1 METYRADV
9 DAVNDNRTRSRLRIL
24 FVLIVI
30 ISALCTFGYLQA
42 KAYLFDGLPSL
53 PDKETMWELNLQPNT
68 TLLDR
73 NGKVIGH
80 RGPHFGRPLKLSEMP
95 PHLPQA
101 FLAIEDERFYQHA
114 GIDRKAILRAFFEN
128 QKAGRTVQGGST
140 LTQQLVKT
148 MVLTPEKTYRRKFQE
163 AWLAYEMETVL
174 SKPEILE
181 LYLNRVDLGN
191 RSYGV
196 EAAAQRYFGKS
207 ATQLSRAESAMLA
220 GLPKA
225 PSTYNPAKNY
235 DLAWQRAKLVL
246 RRMLNNM
253 MISPA
258 ELTEAESNPPV
269 IIAEAEDTIEPAI
282 IGHVFDLIAEQA
294 KGLIGSE
301 DKDLVIRTT
310 LDPKMQKIAHESL
323 TEILTKKG
331 SKRKVNDGALVSI
344 DNKTGAILAMI
355 GGKNYEQSKFN
366 RAAQAERQPGSAFK
380 AFVYAAALEDG
391 FTPGTVRIDQP
402 TDIGGWQPENYTRR
416 YRGPLT
422 IREALKLSINTV
434 AAQVAAEIGP
444 QRVVDMAKRFGISTN
459 LRTTY
464 SIALGASEVTLMDMA
479 GAFSVFAN
487 DGIKKSPYLIETI
500 SNTANETL
508 YKRKD
513 IPPTRVYAS
522 LYSRQ
527 MTSILA
533 DVVESGT
540 GHGARL
546 GKRPA
551 AGKTGT
557 TQDYRDAWFMG
568 FTGQYTT
575 GVWMGNDDNSSM
587 SKVTGGLL
595 PTDAWT
601 LFMKRAH
608 KGQKIV
614 PLATPIDP
622 IDDIKRK
629 EIITFYKSLSEDLI
643 RERNLAAGLTPNRA
657 SVSPVSANSVQ

>member
-1 METYRADV
+1 METYRADI
-9 DAVNDNRTRSRLRIL
+9 DAVNDNRTRSRLRVI
-24 FVLIVI
+24 FIVI
-30 ISALCTFGYLQA
+30 LALSSLCVFGYLQA
-42 KAYLFDGLPSL
+42 KSYLFNGLPSL
-53 PDKETMWELNLQPNT
+53 PDKATMWELNLQPNT
-68 TLLDR
+68 TLLDK

-80 RGPHFGRPLKLSEMP
+80 RGPYFGRPLKLSEMP

-196 EAAAQRYFGKS
+196 EAASQRYFGKS
-207 ATQLSRAESAMLA
+207 AIQLSRAEAAMLA

-235 DLAWQRAKLVL
+235 DLAWQRGKLVL

-258 ELTEAESNPPV
+258 ELSEAENNPPIV
-269 IIAEAEDTIEPAI
+269 IKEAEDAIDPLI

-294 KGLIGSE
+294 KGLIGSD
-301 DKDLVIRTT
+301 DKDLIIRTT
-310 LDPKMQKIAHESL
+310 LDPTMQQHGYNSL
-323 TEILTKKG
+323 TEILTKQG
-331 SKRKVNDGALVSI
+331 SKRKVSDGALVSL
-344 DNKTGAILAMI
+344 DNNTGAIRAMI
-355 GGKNYEQSKFN
+355 GGKDYEQSKFN

-416 YRGPLT
+416 YRGPMT
-422 IREALKLSINTV
+422 IREALKLSINTI

-464 SIALGASEVTLMDMA
+464 SIALGASEVTLVDMA
-479 GAFSVFAN
+479 GAFMIFAN
-487 DGIKKSPYLIETI
+487 DGLKKTPYLIEAI
-500 SNTANETL
+500 SNTANESL
-508 YKRKD
+508 YKRRETT
-513 IPPTRVYAS
+513 PTRVYAS

-540 GHGARL
+540 GHGARM

-587 SKVTGGLL
+587 SRVTGGLL
-595 PTDAWT
+595 PTDAWK
-601 LFMKRAH
+601 LFMRQVH
-608 KGQKIV
+608 KGQKIA
-614 PLATPIDP
+614 PLAIPNDP
-622 IDDIKRK
+622 IDDQKR
-629 EIITFYKSLSEDLI
+629 EEMIAFYKSLSEDLI
-643 RERNLAAGLTPNRA
+643 KERNLAAGLTPTRA
-657 SVSPVSANSVQ
+657 SISPVSASALQ

>member
-301 DKDLVIRTT
+301 DKDLIIRTT

-444 QRVVDMAKRFGISTN
+444 QRVVDMAKRFGISTKGFRGN
-459 LRTTY
+459 
-464 SIALGASEVTLMDMA
+464 AH
-479 GAFSVFAN
+479 
-487 DGIKKSPYLIETI
+487 
-500 SNTANETL
+500 
-508 YKRKD
+508 
-513 IPPTRVYAS
+513 
-522 LYSRQ
+522 
-527 MTSILA
+527 
-533 DVVESGT
+533 
-540 GHGARL
+540 GHGR
-546 GKRPA
+546 R
-551 AGKTGT
+551 
-557 TQDYRDAWFMG
+557 F
-568 FTGQYTT
+568 
-575 GVWMGNDDNSSM
+575 
-587 SKVTGGLL
+587 
-595 PTDAWT
+595 
-601 LFMKRAH
+601 
-608 KGQKIV
+608 
-614 PLATPIDP
+614 
-622 IDDIKRK
+622 
-629 EIITFYKSLSEDLI
+629 
-643 RERNLAAGLTPNRA
+643 
-657 SVSPVSANSVQ
+657 